1 MSGQAIVAKANTS
14 SIPSVADL
22 SYTSTSVVFQSCASE
37 DGVMTVV
44 DVQSCL

>member
-1 MSGQAIVAKANTS
+1 MSGESVVAKANAS

-22 SYTSTSVVFQSCASE
+22 PYTSASVVFQSCASE